1 MILSLSSYHLNRK
14 GGTSS
19 PSHLCINR
27 FMYLSSLFTQAHLH
41 LHTSS
46 SELLPLSII
55 QYKRHSLKKKKK
67 MASFQQT
74 IQCPKINS
82 DLLLTT
88 FFLHFEHVCFL
99 NLLITPHPFLNSVT
113 RAKHHREPKWT
124 GKNLGQGRKML
135 WKIQEWV
142 SRGSVPS
149 VLLKACPHS
158 RDHVLGI
165 NGLLEI
171 HRTDWSL
178 CSGTLLLS
186 HCLDEASLDPPKL
199 QLSHPDSP

>member
-1 MILSLSSYHLNRK
+1 MIELLVLTCSKTRGIDYKCRLKCLLGLLKGMIPSLSSYHLNRK

-55 QYKRHSLKKKKK
+55 QYKRHSLGKKKKRK
-67 MASFQQT
+67 MTSFHQT

-82 DLLLTT
+82 DLLLTM

-99 NLLITPHPFLNSVT
+99 NLL
-113 RAKHHREPKWT
+113 
-124 GKNLGQGRKML
+124 Q
-135 WKIQEWV
+135 
-142 SRGSVPS
+142 
-149 VLLKACPHS
+149 LLHI
-158 RDHVLGI
+158 LF
-165 NGLLEI
+165 
-171 HRTDWSL
+171 
-178 CSGTLLLS
+178 
-186 HCLDEASLDPPKL
+186 
-199 QLSHPDSP
+199 